1 MILANFCFIFLE
13 LYRESNPSH
22 IRIRYHY
29 LYDRHLETYIY
40 VRTFDIFSIDYNPFE
55 VKVKGF
61 EPLNPKEPDLQSG
74 ATHHR
79 RCAPMRFYMFYVEA
93 KGIEP
98 LLEEPKSS
106 VLPLDDAS
114 KK

>member
-1 MILANFCFIFLE
+1 MIFAPQQVTPFGLAISLQ
-13 LYRESNPSH
+13 
-22 IRIRYHY
+22 
-29 LYDRHLETYIY
+29 
-40 VRTFDIFSIDYNPFE
+40 
-55 VKVKGF
+55 G
-61 EPLNPKEPDLQSG
+61 LNSWD
-74 ATHHR
+74 

>member
-40 VRTFDIFSIDYNPFE
+40 VRTFDIFSIDYNSFE
-55 VKVKGF
+55 VGVKGF
-61 EPLNPKEPDLQSG
+61 EPLNQKEPDL
-74 ATHHR
+74 
-79 RCAPMRFYMFYVEA
+79 
-93 KGIEP
+93 
-98 LLEEPKSS
+98 
-106 VLPLDDAS
+106 
-114 KK
+114 